1 MAQEL
6 KLRDSSLNDAIG
18 NNLKDF
24 TNELIES
31 SNGPSRTEIILKFF
45 SKASGY
51 FFVWFLLS
59 AFLQYGSITWQ
70 ASPFIYFFYAG
81 MVIISFI
88 TEGILAPVFATERGS
103 KGGFDRLFSLLM
115 VVGWA
120 VITYLLINSDNT
132 VKINGALVIVPSGL
146 IFLITKLLNRKNI
159 SKLAKG
165 KKNYISDLK

>member
-59 AFLQYGSITWQ
+59 AFFTIWKYNLASKSIY
-70 ASPFIYFFYAG
+70 IFFLCWDGY
-81 MVIISFI
+81 
-88 TEGILAPVFATERGS
+88 
-103 KGGFDRLFSLLM
+103 
-115 VVGWA
+115 
-120 VITYLLINSDNT
+120 N
-132 VKINGALVIVPSGL
+132 
-146 IFLITKLLNRKNI
+146 
-159 SKLAKG
+159 
-165 KKNYISDLK
+165 